1 MRRCV
6 SPTIPFTGDP
16 PVQCQISKLTR
27 ALLLLIPQRAECV
40 ASTALECEVSALQWS
55 PTNGALA
62 CGGFDGRAHLL
73 KPSGELLGVIPQAP
87 EDVADVTS
95 GAINALAFSK
105 GSRYLAT
112 GGADAEVVI
121 WDLKRKSKL
130 KTLSGHVDEV
140 NAVTYSPGDR
150 HVASGSSS
158 GAVLLHSPVSGLAV
172 GEMRVS
178 DVPGDRGIT
187 SLHYSPHRRQ
197 MLASSSMDGCV
208 QLWDT
213 GIRRLGQSIP
223 AAAANA
229 PCYQA
234 SFSPTSSGLIAAACG
249 DGRVTLLDVN
259 APGASKGVGSIAL
272 GAEAKCL
279 SWRSDGGAIAAGA
292 ADGRVVIIDPR
303 MLSSSGSVHGG
314 GSAVMYTIAAHMRGG
329 VRDVRWQHAGDG
341 SAAVSDSMNT
351 PASAKMS
358 GGRGLEQTPGTG
370 GNFLF
375 PSPLATG
382 KENAPLGPDRV
393 EAMKEDSRRRVER
406 LMSARGAGGTPEAVA
421 AAARPSP
428 REEGGS
434 SLALTPMIA
443 GGSAH
448 HDPPLGSMESLRE
461 MLREMAAE
469 QLEAQRR
476 MIHAEVRNVHVEL
489 IKQFH
494 TLQEEQVA
502 MFETLRGAQVD
513 LAKEVAALRKSTS
526 DYARR

>member
-1 MRRCV
+1 M
-6 SPTIPFTGDP
+6 
-16 PVQCQISKLTR
+16 
-27 ALLLLIPQRAECV
+27 
-40 ASTALECEVSALQWS
+40 
-55 PTNGALA
+55 
-62 CGGFDGRAHLL
+62 
-73 KPSGELLGVIPQAP
+73 
-87 EDVADVTS
+87 
-95 GAINALAFSK
+95 
-105 GSRYLAT
+105 
-112 GGADAEVVI
+112 VI

-140 NAVTYSPGDR
+140 NAVTYSPGDQ

-314 GSAVMYTIAAHMRGG
+314 GSAVLYTIAAHMRGG

-341 SAAVSDSMNT
+341 SAAVSEAMNT
-351 PASAKMS
+351 PASAKMA
-358 GGRGLEQTPGTG
+358 GGRGLDQTPGTG